1 MKSPHL
7 NTIVKCCTSLVTGEF
22 TVSRQECCRLE
33 MPADEVPGFNME
45 KEVLDTDRRES
56 HAKVID
62 SGDS

>member
-1 MKSPHL
+1 M
-7 NTIVKCCTSLVTGEF
+7 TGEF

-56 HAKVID
+56 HEEVID
-62 SGDS
+62 SGYSQV